1 MIADVCCYAREKLN
15 LDMVCVSHGPK
26 DALARRKGGIGFAT
40 LQLPAPRR
48 GPSVI
53 AVVQR
58 RRFSLAEGG
67 VERHALAFLSDF
79 KQSNKGKPAAPLKIS
94 WPRPSCHL

>member
-40 LQLPAPRR
+40 LQLLE
-48 GPSVI
+48 GSFII

-79 KQSNKGKPAAPLKIS
+79 KQSNKGKPAAPLKIN

>member
-40 LQLPAPRR
+40 LCSSSR
-48 GPSVI
+48 GPFII

-67 VERHALAFLSDF
+67 VERHALLPSFRIS
-79 KQSNKGKPAAPLKIS
+79 SNQTKANQLPP
-94 WPRPSCHL
+94 

>member
-40 LQLPAPRR
+40 LQLLE
-48 GPSVI
+48 GSFII

-58 RRFSLAEGG
+58 RRPRRFSLAEGG
-67 VERHALAFLSDF
+67 VERHALLPSFRIS
-79 KQSNKGKPAAPLKIS
+79 SNQTTANQLPP
-94 WPRPSCHL
+94 

>member
-26 DALARRKGGIGFAT
+26 DALARRKGGIGFASLPCS
-40 LQLPAPRR
+40 LQLLQAPGVLHHRC
-48 GPSVI
+48 
-53 AVVQR
+53 A
-58 RRFSLAEGG
+58 AGG

>member
-40 LQLPAPRR
+40 LQLLEGSLALR
-48 GPSVI
+48 GPSRHRC
-53 AVVQR
+53 A
-58 RRFSLAEGG
+58 AGG

>member
-26 DALARRKGGIGFAT
+26 DALARRKGGLVFAT
-40 LQLPAPRR
+40 LQLLE
-48 GPSVI
+48 GSYI
-53 AVVQR
+53 IVVQAT
-58 RRFSLAEGG
+58 LAEGG